1 VTFLAPSLSC
11 LACYFLL
18 KEPFTRMEQIGTVV
32 SLLGVI
38 LIAQPTALFSHASPD
53 STAAD
58 GTADGIAAR
67 AADSIHHVTPGQ
79 RVGAVCVSLVGVVGS
94 AAAFTAMRSIG
105 KRAHPLLSVNY
116 FSVCCLLV
124 SGMAMAVLPSVP
136 FLLPQSL
143 KEWLY
148 LVFLGVCGFTMQ
160 FLLSAGLQ
168 HDKSSRATN
177 MVYTQMLFAL
187 LFDKLI
193 FGTTPSMLSLLGSG
207 LILSSAIFIAVRK
220 ANLKQREEEERMKQ
234 VASTASENDIEMQNP
249 TMLEARVEEQ
259 QGLVRGMDRG

>member
-1 VTFLAPSLSC
+1 
-11 LACYFLL
+11 
-18 KEPFTRMEQIGTVV
+18 MEQVGTLI

-53 STAAD
+53 STVAD
-58 GTADGIAAR
+58 GTSDGITTR
-67 AADSIHHVTPGQ
+67 AGASGVHNITPEQ
-79 RVGAVCVSLVGVVGS
+79 RVGAVCVALVGVLGS

-116 FSVCCLLV
+116 FSVCCLVV
-124 SGMAMAVLPSVP
+124 SGLAMAVLPSVP
-136 FLLPQSL
+136 FLLPQSP

-193 FGTTPSMLSLLGSG
+193 FGTTPTMLSLLGSG

-220 ANLKQREEEERMKQ
+220 ANIKQKEEEEKLKQ
-234 VASTASENDIEMQNP
+234 AASTTSGNDIEMQ
-249 TMLEARVEEQ
+249 TRATHETRAEEQ
-259 QGLVRGMDRG
+259 QGLVQGIDRE